1 MSDDD
6 IIRDLAAA
14 LETAPLVPSRSMTA
28 HLPVAK
34 YLAGEL
40 RKGWEFEKR
49 PSQKL
54 HSAG

>member
-1 MSDDD
+1 MTDEDLA
-6 IIRDLAAA
+6 RDLAAA
-14 LETAPLVPSRSMTA
+14 LETAPLVPSRSMSA

-40 RKGWEFEKR
+40 RKGWVFEKR
-49 PSQKL
+49 PPSKL

>member
-1 MSDDD
+1 MTNEDLA
-6 IIRDLAAA
+6 RDLAAA

-40 RKGWEFEKR
+40 RKGWVFEKR
-49 PSQKL
+49 PPKEL
-54 HSAG
+54 HRAG